1 MELGRVFVALLSWA
15 AWQLDR
21 RGLEEG
27 DSDKSVCGWT
37 RGAASVVVCLGGA
50 VLVVSGGSIDGE
62 GGQRRLGMKRFESSR
77 INNSGDE
84 RQWTSPGGR
93 SVSVCIGL
101 KQPFAG
107 QAEGGL

>member
-1 MELGRVFVALLSWA
+1 MGGVATRSQRVGGGGLGQVGVWVDSRS
-15 AWQLDR
+15 
-21 RGLEEG
+21 GLG
-27 DSDKSVCGWT
+27 C
-37 RGAASVVVCLGGA
+37 CLFWGGGA
-50 VLVVSGGSIDGE
+50 VLVVSGGSIDRE

-93 SVSVCIGL
+93 IVSVCIGL